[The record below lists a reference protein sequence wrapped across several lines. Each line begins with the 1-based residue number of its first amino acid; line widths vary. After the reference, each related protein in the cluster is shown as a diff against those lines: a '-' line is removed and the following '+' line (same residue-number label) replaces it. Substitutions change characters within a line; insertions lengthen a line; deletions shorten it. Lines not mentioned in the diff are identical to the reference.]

1 MEKPIEP
8 THSELFNGHLKR
20 LTNYEQRVKYGIG
33 DDIKDRHK
41 DLAQQPLEGLKSRAI
56 PLMSEKKKNPTL
68 FPKVDPF
75 DEEKGSFTIEM
86 EQEKE

>member
-1 MEKPIEP
+1 MKVPKEYKFGQPFSVEKPIEP

-56 PLMSEKKKNPTL
+56 PMMN
-68 FPKVDPF
+68 
-75 DEEKGSFTIEM
+75 
-86 EQEKE
+86 